1 MRAFSINGVIV
12 TAILSTRVSLPRWKL
27 CRCAMLPAGS
37 WMLVIRETVWE
48 NSCPAYAG
56 AGICDTSWCHSLPR
70 GDVNIFSYPC
80 AMEVY
85 VKMKRASNRWSE
97 HQVSKQARCD
107 GLMLHEGVA
116 RLKRERKRRLKL
128 SNLLVFFLGFTGF
141 FLICVKLLIW
151 GLGSKNSY
159 NSFNCSYS
167 FVNDQGRNF
176 SII

>member
-70 GDVNIFSYPC
+70 GDVNISSYPC

-97 HQVSKQARCD
+97 YQVSKQARCD
-107 GLMLHEGVA
+107 GLMLCEGVA
-116 RLKRERKRRLKL
+116 TLKRNGEEF
-128 SNLLVFFLGFTGF
+128 SLLVFVLGFIGF
-141 FLICVKLLIW
+141 FVISMKLLIW
-151 GLGSKNSY
+151 DSRSKNS
-159 NSFNCSYS
+159 C
-167 FVNDQGRNF
+167 NF
-176 SII
+176 FT